1 MRVGL
6 DGVVDLGVGQGP
18 GEGIVVVAH
27 DVEVEHQAGPFLF
40 AVLKELADAI
50 GHCSC
55 IPSGQSANGCTICG
69 TARYAAAARLMQ
81 PSAAMVWIGDAPRS
95 APGKKDKP
103 LRTSGIRAGNPKKP
117 DPSLL

>member
-18 GEGIVVVAH
+18 GEGAVVVAH

-50 GHCSC
+50 GHCSS
-55 IPSGQSANGCTICG
+55 IPSGQSANGCEHSG
-69 TARYAAAARLMQ
+69 TARYAAVTRTIAAVCCHGLDLSLIHISEPTRLGM
-81 PSAAMVWIGDAPRS
+81 I
-95 APGKKDKP
+95 
-103 LRTSGIRAGNPKKP
+103 
-117 DPSLL
+117 